1 MAPWRIAWRIKRSA
15 LRAALVPFCLI
26 FVLHFLGEGLIEEI
40 VGRIV
45 GAGNLLLAAQASLT
59 LTLTLYMAID
69 GLLIAALLEMLLSGR
84 KHADS
89 MPPLVPTNRA
99 FRFALAFIPIG
110 LVTSLL
116 HVALRHG
123 VAALLAWRLEDP
135 QEAIALYPLVSPLM
149 LLLDTSAI
157 QWLVAGLA
165 VAPLALRLLS
175 LPALTAQA
183 RTPPSAKPTLA
194 LIWLVLIAVALGTFL
209 QVALEN
215 AVVRGLE
222 AVLGAIPGVNTA
234 AAPIIISEKVGGL
247 VGSYVLTFVTTLL
260 IASGVAALLWRRHRS
275 SDAAANDPGFAM
287 PKEGP

>member
-1 MAPWRIAWRIKRSA
+1 MAPWRIAWRSKRAA
-15 LRAALVPFCLI
+15 LRAVLAPFCLI

-45 GAGNLLLAAQASLT
+45 GAGNPLLAAQASLA

-84 KHADS
+84 KLADS
-89 MPPLVPTNRA
+89 MPPLVPANRA
-99 FRFALAFIPIG
+99 VRFALAFIPIG

-135 QEAIALYPLVSPLM
+135 QEDLAPSPLVSLLM

-165 VAPLALRLLS
+165 VAPLALRVLS
-175 LPALTAQA
+175 LPALTAQGRA
-183 RTPPSAKPTLA
+183 PPSARPTLG
-194 LIWLVLIAVALGTFL
+194 LIWLLLIAVALGTLL
-209 QVALEN
+209 QVVLEN
-215 AVVRGLE
+215 AVLRGLE
-222 AVLGAIPGVNTA
+222 AALGAIPGVNTT
-234 AAPIIISEKVGGL
+234 AAPIIVSEKVGGL
-247 VGSYVLTFVTTLL
+247 AGSYILTFVTTLL

-275 SDAAANDPGFAM
+275 SGSADPGFAM